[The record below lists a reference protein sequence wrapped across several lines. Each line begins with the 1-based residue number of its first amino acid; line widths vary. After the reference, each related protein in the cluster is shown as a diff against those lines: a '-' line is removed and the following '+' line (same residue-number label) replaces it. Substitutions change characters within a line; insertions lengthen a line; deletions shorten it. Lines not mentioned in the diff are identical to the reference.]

1 MNRQLLVPAA
11 LIGIAGV
18 VSSIGLG
25 GHGGQSVVV
34 AGDSLT
40 AVADK
45 QIGLVLTADGW
56 RPFVDGRS
64 GSSITDRNAVF
75 DWPARINT
83 L

>member
-1 MNRQLLVPAA
+1 VKAVNRQLLVPAA

-40 AVADK
+40 AAADK
-45 QIGLVLTADGW
+45 
-56 RPFVDGRS
+56 
-64 GSSITDRNAVF
+64 
-75 DWPARINT
+75 
-83 L
+83 